1 MASTNY
7 YVQKY
12 MAQAKKDKKPV
23 PYVRSTKAG
32 RAHEDFVTS
41 NKGVLAK
48 PIKTY
53 KFSNG
58 IPEKKSTIA
67 PKKTEKISVT
77 QNKKANPVSTASRGT
92 PYTPPSKAK
101 KGTSYEPSYK
111 TERKQTPYNPPYK
124 SKKSDYEPPYKS
136 KKSDYNPPYKSKKSD
151 YAPPYKTE
159 KPTDYTPMY
168 KNPNKKKE
176 ESKPRKTGDMT
187 SGLTIADIYKMESD
201 NFRKNNSVPAVE
213 PTEYTPTVA
222 DLKHYDYEVNKQPE
236 VSIGD
241 LKHYDYSAN
250 DLSNA
255 TIYQNNLQEE
265 AKKYQYNEDAKRA
278 NTLSDEDLSI
288 MDDLVEN
295 FDMGDNMPYILSKA
309 YASADWEKKYGKSYE
324 QIYED
329 YIADR
334 RNRLMKQGEDHPIL
348 SALLTIGQKTLQT
361 PLEAVGDFLTK
372 IIAPE
377 SKNAEYADFARSST
391 EDEIKLRRAGIKEN
405 TGNFG
410 DKVIDKAAPIADRL
424 ATSQVDKL
432 FGLGGVFTGLSDYSN
447 NMEELNLR
455 PDMDNRKKA
464 LTAFSHGAIE
474 GAGTA
479 ITGGVLDKIPVVD
492 GAWGTVLNLLK
503 AGGNAAIENSV
514 SEGLEIG
521 ADIALNREN
530 SQRGLLKS
538 IYMEQGMSEEEAT
551 KRANAD
557 VASQIG
563 SAALAGGI
571 FGIGTR
577 GITEAKRI
585 PSAVKAKKAAKA
597 IDASSV
603 VDDIDAP
610 KQPIAETPT
619 VEPTKAQPET
629 VNDVFNILPEK
640 SGDFA
645 IRSARTESGKTV
657 YYITPSDS
665 GINVEPGKTYTSKMA
680 AKKALKGMTDTS
692 AIDVA
697 TNDAVNEI
705 NNLNEQIP
713 EAPNAE
719 LRAEQNAP
727 VGESAPVNNNDFWGE
742 TADEIIPQ
750 DSYIRGED
758 YRAITKRLGDL
769 QAEEDRINGEIKN
782 LNDLLVN
789 ERLGTKAKEEMTP
802 DERLEFLNK
811 PVYKYTPE
819 GERIKAEI
827 DDLNRQLSEIK
838 AAQTEANDDYSLL
851 KANER
856 LSQLDSYQPNEF
868 VPASREKYQGFSTT
882 KGQMNDNVGYDAQL
896 VEMSPLEYIKRCAYD
911 IFGEDLGTLE
921 STIATRKQGKIDDY
935 AQQMLEGAEFDTPY
949 IDYKTHGQ
957 EGLHRA
963 LAAYKAGIDVIPVV
977 VRGEPDSV
985 DSLRYK
991 TDSGKYEI
999 ESSRIDKEIDSML
1012 EDLVMDDEDIEE
1024 FLGNNSAEITQTNVT
1039 SQEPNAPKPNEV
1051 PNVKPTEPKA
1061 TKNEVPNVKSN
1072 KTTNKAQG
1080 GADVGNVPPT
1090 EVGKAGDIGNSPHTK
1105 TSEAYTNTG
1114 KRGGGWNKA
1123 EYSQYTDESKFQY
1136 EDQTERESI
1145 DKAINMIK
1153 KEGLDGF
1160 KDRVMGKERL
1170 SASEVDGLM
1179 MEWRILCKQARDIE
1193 AAGGNATKAWE
1204 ESVKVFRKIQ
1214 EQASNNAQ
1222 ALQAMA
1228 KWSRNTP
1235 EGMLAQ
1241 AENILNGRT
1250 KVKKSAAQKVLD
1262 RFQKEHKGFK
1272 FSDEFVAHFLKE
1284 ADKLKDLDPDSMEYK
1299 TAMADLGRQVNAQLP
1314 SKFSEKL
1321 TTLLMDNMLG
1331 NFRTLITRNAG
1342 GNIGLNAVE
1351 QLLQRP
1357 LAALIDMGLA
1367 KKTGKRTQVG
1377 LTKDGIVNY
1386 LKGFGKG
1393 LKEEV
1398 IDFKNNLHTS
1408 RSGEV
1413 TFEDAIAK
1421 NRHVFKEGGLL
1432 DRFYDKLIKHG
1443 LSVGDRPF
1451 YEAVYKQTLG
1461 DYQRLRERGQM
1472 GEFIQGLS
1480 DEEFNMYAEAAAK
1493 MNALAAV
1500 YQQDSTLASALLG
1513 FKNSIG
1519 DLSRGLVGVDVLSQF
1534 SMPFVKTP
1542 ANVIERAI
1550 DYSPLGIIRNIART
1564 RGEIKNDNFDQ
1575 NRFANE
1581 TSRNILGTAMM
1592 AGGAALANAG
1602 GMGGAFSEDKDE
1614 KKAQKDAGMIEYGMN
1629 VPDWVPALGGMQM
1642 DIGWVPVVGSNMVAS
1657 AAATDAF
1664 KNGEGNALGNVA
1676 KGLLAG
1682 GKAQLDQSMFQGMQ
1696 RLFGGSGSYDSDKNL
1711 FANMTDVFSSGLG
1724 QFVPSLLRQIG
1735 QVSDEYQRDLS
1746 NSNPNAS
1753 LLFMDNYDLN
1763 SLANNLP
1770 VLRNLA
1776 LAPMVD
1782 SQGELIEENQGR
1794 NVGMKILEDMILPG
1808 KISKVEFSA
1817 LNNEANLIKGAT
1829 NLSDAYMPTATRSLV
1844 DTDEHTLTNKEWA
1857 DFEQKYYQEMT
1868 DIGTQIIKSDFYKES
1883 DYTEKNRLLKQA
1895 YDGIKSGASNEYNGK
1910 EVSGAAKAYVEA
1922 GGGDAGVKAVFD
1934 YVEKGAIANQV
1945 AEQTGYSS
1953 NSTAA
1958 KDIADDIIAGNT
1970 ADATEAIEYAQ
1981 SNIKPYVEPA
1991 KELGIEPVEYNYVKT
2006 YAGKSWSKVEPEL
2019 PKLKEL
2025 GGTNYS
2031 QYAHAVNYAD
2041 SHGESISAQQFYD
2054 QTKRLDTDHSGGVS
2068 QDELI
2073 NEFNAKGMK
2082 EAEVMRLWGMLA
2094 LGKDGAETKSV
2105 PYIIT
2110 RGKNKGKWGIK

>member
-1 MASTNY
+1 MQNVDFKPSIHNADGQLLDTVKVPEYTADSDVFFDGSDSDIAFADAQDAAITDTFRNIVSDPEFNALSFKNGRQEV
-7 YVQKY
+7 YV
-12 MAQAKKDKKPV
+12 
-23 PYVRSTKAG
+23 S
-32 RAHEDFVTS
+32 
-41 NKGVLAK
+41 
-48 PIKTY
+48 
-53 KFSNG
+53 
-58 IPEKKSTIA
+58 
-67 PKKTEKISVT
+67 
-77 QNKKANPVSTASRGT
+77 
-92 PYTPPSKAK
+92 PS
-101 KGTSYEPSYK
+101 
-111 TERKQTPYNPPYK
+111 
-124 SKKSDYEPPYKS
+124 
-136 KKSDYNPPYKSKKSD
+136 
-151 YAPPYKTE
+151 
-159 KPTDYTPMY
+159 
-168 KNPNKKKE
+168 
-176 ESKPRKTGDMT
+176 T
-187 SGLTIADIYKMESD
+187 SGNGYRVSYTVDG
-201 NFRKNNSVPAVE
+201 VP
-213 PTEYTPTVA
+213 TG
-222 DLKHYDYEVNKQPE
+222 H
-236 VSIGD
+236 
-241 LKHYDYSAN
+241 HDYS
-250 DLSNA
+250 
-255 TIYQNNLQEE
+255 
-265 AKKYQYNEDAKRA
+265 
-278 NTLSDEDLSI
+278 
-288 MDDLVEN
+288 
-295 FDMGDNMPYILSKA
+295 
-309 YASADWEKKYGKSYE
+309 
-324 QIYED
+324 
-329 YIADR
+329 
-334 RNRLMKQGEDHPIL
+334 
-348 SALLTIGQKTLQT
+348 
-361 PLEAVGDFLTK
+361 
-372 IIAPE
+372 
-377 SKNAEYADFARSST
+377 
-391 EDEIKLRRAGIKEN
+391 
-405 TGNFG
+405 
-410 DKVIDKAAPIADRL
+410 
-424 ATSQVDKL
+424 
-432 FGLGGVFTGLSDYSN
+432 
-447 NMEELNLR
+447 
-455 PDMDNRKKA
+455 
-464 LTAFSHGAIE
+464 
-474 GAGTA
+474 
-479 ITGGVLDKIPVVD
+479 LD
-492 GAWGTVLNLLK
+492 
-503 AGGNAAIENSV
+503 
-514 SEGLEIG
+514 
-521 ADIALNREN
+521 
-530 SQRGLLKS
+530 
-538 IYMEQGMSEEEAT
+538 
-551 KRANAD
+551 
-557 VASQIG
+557 
-563 SAALAGGI
+563 
-571 FGIGTR
+571 
-577 GITEAKRI
+577 
-585 PSAVKAKKAAKA
+585 
-597 IDASSV
+597 
-603 VDDIDAP
+603 
-610 KQPIAETPT
+610 
-619 VEPTKAQPET
+619 
-629 VNDVFNILPEK
+629 
-640 SGDFA
+640 
-645 IRSARTESGKTV
+645 
-657 YYITPSDS
+657 
-665 GINVEPGKTYTSKMA
+665 
-680 AKKALKGMTDTS
+680 
-692 AIDVA
+692 
-697 TNDAVNEI
+697 
-705 NNLNEQIP
+705 
-713 EAPNAE
+713 
-719 LRAEQNAP
+719 
-727 VGESAPVNNNDFWGE
+727 
-742 TADEIIPQ
+742 
-750 DSYIRGED
+750 
-758 YRAITKRLGDL
+758 
-769 QAEEDRINGEIKN
+769 
-782 LNDLLVN
+782 
-789 ERLGTKAKEEMTP
+789 
-802 DERLEFLNK
+802 
-811 PVYKYTPE
+811 
-819 GERIKAEI
+819 EI
-827 DDLNRQLSEIK
+827 DDLSRNLREMAGNGGEDIRIQRKSDL
-838 AAQTEANDDYSLL
+838 
-851 KANER
+851 
-856 LSQLDSYQPNEF
+856 LSQTAEAES
-868 VPASREKYQGFSTT
+868 VP
-882 KGQMNDNVGYDAQL
+882 
-896 VEMSPLEYIKRCAYD
+896 
-911 IFGEDLGTLE
+911 
-921 STIATRKQGKIDDY
+921 
-935 AQQMLEGAEFDTPY
+935 
-949 IDYKTHGQ
+949 
-957 EGLHRA
+957 
-963 LAAYKAGIDVIPVV
+963 
-977 VRGEPDSV
+977 
-985 DSLRYK
+985 
-991 TDSGKYEI
+991 
-999 ESSRIDKEIDSML
+999 
-1012 EDLVMDDEDIEE
+1012 
-1024 FLGNNSAEITQTNVT
+1024 NNSAEITQPNVN
-1039 SQEPNAPKPNEV
+1039 SQEPDVPKTPISSGVEENAGEITSDNVKNNDLLPTKFEGEELENAKAEYKKNRQTIKALKDEITVIEGNEKNYRNGKLLKSAQQEVNTRKAKIKELENTNKPLYRGINGKNAPIKESISEESYRGIFDKRNGFDADIGYASMFAGEEGKELAKQARKAMNKAVESGDPADIEDFYYQLMKLDEAAKRVNKPYVTKESPDGGWTYDSYFMDGSLVDNAGRTSGFAEAWNLAQNRSKAMAANTGANTPRITEAVGETTPGNEVPAPKPNEV

-1061 TKNEVPNVKSN
+1061 TNNEVPNVKSN

-1080 GADVGNVPPT
+1080 GADVGNVPPS

-1393 LKEEV
+1393 LKEEA

-1746 NSNPNAS
+1746 NSNPDAS
-1753 LLFMDNYDLN
+1753 FLFMDNYDLN

-1776 LAPMVD
+1776 LAPKVD
-1782 SQGELIEENQGR
+1782 SQGELLEENQGR

-1817 LNNEANLIKGAT
+1817 LNNEANLIKDAT

-2110 RGKNKGKWGIK
+2110 RGKNKDKWGIKNKGEE